1 MLTLLRISNKCLGEI
16 HSRLINPK
24 SKNFPWDSH
33 ASIPTVLNLKKNLF
47 RIFYSPRNKNKMF
60 LILI

>member
-1 MLTLLRISNKCLGEI
+1 MSWRI

-33 ASIPTVLNLKKNLF
+33 ASIPTVLNLKKTYLEYF
-47 RIFYSPRNKNKMF
+47 TLLEIKTSHMF